1 MAYNEDLVYRIR
13 QEFEL
18 LGIEIVEKKMFGGM
32 SFLYSGKMTVGV
44 IKEDL
49 VARVLL
55 DEHPEVLEH
64 EFIRPMDFTGKSLKD
79 FLYVNADG
87 LQNGEDIIYWIEL
100 GVEHAKSKV

>member
-1 MAYNEDLVYRIR
+1 MAYNEDLVFRIR
-13 QEFEL
+13 QQFEL
-18 LGIEIVEKKMFGGM
+18 LGIKVEEKKMFGGM

-49 VARVLL
+49 VARVLT
-55 DEHPEVLEH
+55 EQHPDVLEN

-87 LQNGEDIIYWIEL
+87 LQNQDDITYWIEL
-100 GVEHAKSKV
+100 GVEHAKSKL